1 MLSPKLFISSMSQ
14 ISAVMSQGINIVSA
28 DFSSLIT
35 PQNFRDCKNNPLHES
50 MIKT

>member
-14 ISAVMSQGINIVSA
+14 IAAAISQGINIVWA

-35 PQNFRDCKNNPLHES
+35 PENFRDCRNNPLHDS
-50 MIKT
+50 MIKE